1 MDDTTLD
8 EYYEEAEMSFEEI
21 FAITRYKMANK
32 QLINTPK
39 QEMMKNFIEEWRDNF
54 GFDNL

>member
-39 QEMMKNFIEEWRDNF
+39 QEMMKNFIEEWCDNF